1 MEEPRDA
8 IWLKVED
15 IHVLGRAIA
24 NKLDTPVL
32 VLEHRQVL
40 DDIAKEL
47 GVARTRYE
55 TGPIPASKLRA
66 ALGKPEGSIPV
77 RMSRKEA
84 LVLLQ
89 VLDLPIA
96 VKDKVL
102 SSI

>member
-1 MEEPRDA
+1 MESSRDA
-8 IWLKVED
+8 IWLTLED
-15 IHVLGRAIA
+15 IQNLSKSIA
-24 NKLDTPVL
+24 DKLDTPDL
-32 VLEHRQVL
+32 DPESRQVL
-40 DDIAKEL
+40 RELAKEM

-55 TGPIPASKLRA
+55 TGPIPAHKLRA
-66 ALGKPEGSIPV
+66 ALGKPEDSIPV

-84 LVLLQ
+84 LILLQ